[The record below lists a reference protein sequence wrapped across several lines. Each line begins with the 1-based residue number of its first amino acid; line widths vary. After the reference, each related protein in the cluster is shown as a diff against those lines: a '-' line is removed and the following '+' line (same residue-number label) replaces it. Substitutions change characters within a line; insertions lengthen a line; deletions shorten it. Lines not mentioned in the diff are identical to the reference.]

1 MARTTRKAAAKA
13 RKSTARKTAP
23 RKAASRK
30 TSSRKTPARK
40 PAAKSRK
47 AAAKKTA
54 TTGLRGAAKKEAF
67 HQAAEAGVRSFAFA
81 RPGIDFPNE
90 KKKIHVRLA
99 GTNTCRASI
108 QVLREGGENNLHY
121 HPNMDLIYMVL
132 QGRIRFYGPGDKLI
146 GDYGPLEGVLL
157 PENARYWFE
166 SVGTEEAHLLQIAGF
181 PKGAHMPK
189 RIAVTPAKQGDG
201 GEGVWFSL
209 ETGET
214 LTDAEA
220 QRRELTRVG

>member
-1 MARTTRKAAAKA
+1 MATTTRKAGAQKRAGSK
-13 RKSTARKTAP
+13 TRKT
-23 RKAASRK
+23 ASRK
-30 TSSRKTPARK
+30 TAARKSAAKPREAAARK
-40 PAAKSRK
+40 PAMASAK
-47 AAAKKTA
+47 A
-54 TTGLRGAAKKEAF
+54 GLRGAAKKEAF

-81 RPGIDFPNE
+81 RPGIGFASE

-99 GTNTCRASI
+99 GTNSCRASI
-108 QVLREGGENNLHY
+108 QVLCEGGENNLHY

-132 QGRIRFYGPGDKLI
+132 KGHIRFYGPGDKLI

-157 PENARYWFE
+157 PENSRYWFE

-181 PKGAHMPK
+181 PKGAHAPK
-189 RIAVTPAKQGDG
+189 RIAVEAAKQGDG
-201 GEGVWFSL
+201 GEGMWFSL

-220 QRRELTRVG
+220 QRRELTRIG